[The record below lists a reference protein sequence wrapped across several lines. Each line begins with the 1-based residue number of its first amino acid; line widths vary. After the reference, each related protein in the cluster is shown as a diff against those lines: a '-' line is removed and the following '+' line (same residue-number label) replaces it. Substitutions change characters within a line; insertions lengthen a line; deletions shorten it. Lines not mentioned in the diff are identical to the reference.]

1 MVHNY
6 KYNNHDIV
14 RYNHNV
20 PLPPFQSLC
29 YLPNRKSLCSLAVF
43 LVLFLNLCLF
53 SQKKKKKKDTKRKN
67 REDEHNIASSL
78 LVREDHNNNNVS
90 GSRYTAANTGSAAT
104 AAVVFA
110 ASIAVSGSFVFGAA
124 VSIIIILVI

>member
-43 LVLFLNLCLF
+43 LVLFLKLCLF
-53 SQKKKKKKDTKRKN
+53 SQKKKKKKIR
-67 REDEHNIASSL
+67 REKTEKMSTILQVLCLLEKTITIIMLVAPGTPRQILAVLPQLRWFLLPRLL
-78 LVREDHNNNNVS
+78 LVDPLFLE
-90 GSRYTAANTGSAAT
+90 
-104 AAVVFA
+104 
-110 ASIAVSGSFVFGAA
+110 
-124 VSIIIILVI
+124 LL

>member
-53 SQKKKKKKDTKRKN
+53 SQKKKKKKIR
-67 REDEHNIASSL
+67 REKTEKMSTILQVLCLLEKTITIIMLVAPGTPRQILAVLPQLRWFLLPRLL
-78 LVREDHNNNNVS
+78 LVDPLFLE
-90 GSRYTAANTGSAAT
+90 
-104 AAVVFA
+104 
-110 ASIAVSGSFVFGAA
+110 
-124 VSIIIILVI
+124 LL

>member
-53 SQKKKKKKDTKRKN
+53 SQKKKKKKIR
-67 REDEHNIASSL
+67 REKTEKMSTILQVLCLLENTITIIMLVAPGTPRQILAVLPQLRWFLLPRLL
-78 LVREDHNNNNVS
+78 LVDPLFLE
-90 GSRYTAANTGSAAT
+90 
-104 AAVVFA
+104 
-110 ASIAVSGSFVFGAA
+110 
-124 VSIIIILVI
+124 LL